1 MRALS
6 HGVGMSRVNR
16 SGVRIEPEPTATHG
30 DAYLLTLL
38 EEWAGNGRHRY
49 RRRNL
54 AIAVLRANG
63 WKSRQI
69 AEAFGIY
76 QGRVRHLYADVRRS
90 VSSLCDRPEKKG

>member
-1 MRALS
+1 MRAPG
-6 HGVGMSRVNR
+6 HGEGMSRVNR
-16 SGVRIEPEPTATHG
+16 SGVRVEPESNATHG
-30 DAYLLTLL
+30 DAYLLGML
-38 EEWAGNGRHRY
+38 EQWATEGRHRY

-76 QGRVRHLYADVRRS
+76 QGRVRHLYANVKRS
-90 VSSLCDRPEKKG
+90 VARYAEPRKKG